1 MCRLCRDLLDLS
13 LQLLHVAANNTARFL
28 TILEQ
33 HKGGHGIHAQFPRN
47 TLQLIHVHREETHI
61 LMLLAQL
68 ADNRGNGLARTTP
81 SRIEVDDDGTG
92 GDEGFEDDLAV
103 GSG

>member
-1 MCRLCRDLLDLS
+1 
-13 LQLLHVAANNTARFL
+13 
-28 TILEQ
+28 
-33 HKGGHGIHAQFPRN
+33 
-47 TLQLIHVHREETHI
+47 
-61 LMLLAQL
+61 MLLAQL
-68 ADNRGNGLARTTP
+68 ANNGGNGLARTTP